1 MRNRKFPCCG
11 LMKEQSSLRKPMKLE
26 GQRRSRLNNSQVK
39 SSADTIKPPN
49 SDHIGSELF
58 GHCSEVGLISEVVFQ
73 IQYNV

>member
-1 MRNRKFPCCG
+1 MHIITVFDI
-11 LMKEQSSLRKPMKLE
+11 QY
-26 GQRRSRLNNSQVK
+26 
-39 SSADTIKPPN
+39 KPPN